1 MITVRHEHDDHF
13 HIDIRHHG
21 LVVDQP
27 KDDGGD
33 LGPTPVELFVASLA
47 TCAAHYARRFL
58 DRHDI
63 TTEGFAV
70 HCDYDMSDMR
80 PARVAAVAISV
91 TLPAT
96 FPSELREPLLRVID
110 HCTVKNSIREPP
122 AITVE
127 VQVEKQVA

>member
-47 TCAAHYARRFL
+47 ACAAHYARRFL
-58 DRHDI
+58 ERHDI

-70 HCDYDMSDMR
+70 NCDYDMSGMR
-80 PARVAAVAISV
+80 PARVAAVAIDV

-96 FPSELREPLLRVID
+96 FPLELREPLMRVID
-110 HCTVKNSIREPP
+110 HCTVKNSIMQAP

-127 VQVEKQVA
+127 VQVEKKVA